1 MLKIKSLDSVEK
13 RGMSRKMTRG
23 VQMMSLASALDKK
36 QDQEEEGGRVRVLEI
51 RQDQGKERDKR

>member
-1 MLKIKSLDSVEK
+1 
-13 RGMSRKMTRG
+13 MSRKMTRG

-36 QDQEEEGGRVRVLEI
+36 RDQEEEGGRARVREV